1 MLNKKKLH
9 EIAEQVSILENKIA
23 DKESELS
30 MLRQIKLNLEI
41 EFEDGLMGI
50 PSDEELLK
58 QCVV

>member
-9 EIAEQVSILENKIA
+9 EIAEQVSILENKIV

-41 EFEDGLMGI
+41 EFEEGLMT
-50 PSDEELLK
+50 PFSDEELLK